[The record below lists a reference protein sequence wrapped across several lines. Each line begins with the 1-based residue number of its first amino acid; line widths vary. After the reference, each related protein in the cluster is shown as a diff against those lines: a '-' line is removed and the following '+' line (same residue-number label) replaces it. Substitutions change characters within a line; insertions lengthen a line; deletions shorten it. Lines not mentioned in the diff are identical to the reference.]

1 VRLARS
7 RRLGEVDESSEI
19 IGRQVKVTPAT
30 GVPKAHRL
38 VLADHSEVQ
47 IIS

>member
-1 VRLARS
+1 
-7 RRLGEVDESSEI
+7 
-19 IGRQVKVTPAT
+19 VTPAT